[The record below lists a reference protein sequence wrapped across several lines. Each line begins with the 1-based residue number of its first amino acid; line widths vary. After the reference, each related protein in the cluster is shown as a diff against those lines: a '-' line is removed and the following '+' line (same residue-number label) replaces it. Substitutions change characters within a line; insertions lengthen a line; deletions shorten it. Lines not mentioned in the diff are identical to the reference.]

1 MSSNKLLS
9 LSGVVVVIAGEKG
22 GVGKSTLTQ
31 HLVPFA
37 ANAGYNVLLG
47 DADPQA
53 SSGIFTTLRKDHPDL
68 PTYEY
73 FRVKHDENNPEI
85 SLQDLEKINKARDK
99 FDLIVIDVAGNL
111 NKLLKLSLVMADI
124 AIFPVDP
131 SGKSL
136 NTIPKVIEVIKQVKL
151 KANTSLKVRSVLSK
165 GYTGAF
171 ANRQA
176 IQTLKQFEKDL
187 PYLDAVTNR
196 RVDVGYAND
205 IGMAVFEQKNNAWK
219 ARAEMKNFCEK
230 VLELCA

>member
-1 MSSNKLLS
+1 MSEIEKIA
-9 LSGVVVVIAGEKG
+9 LSGVIIVIAGEKG

-31 HLVPFA
+31 HLVPYLA
-37 ANAGYNVLLG
+37 STGYNVLLG

-53 SSGIFTTLRKDHPDL
+53 SSGVFTTLRKDHPEL

-73 FRVKHDENNPEI
+73 FRVSHDENNPQQ
-85 SLQDLEKINKARDK
+85 SLQDLERINKARDK
-99 FDLIVIDVAGNL
+99 FDVIVIDVAGNA
-111 NKLLKLSLVMADI
+111 NKLLKLSLIMADV

-131 SGKSL
+131 SGKAL
-136 NTIPKVIEVIKQVKL
+136 NTIPKVIEIVKQVKL
-151 KANTSLKVRSVLSK
+151 KANTSLTVRSVISK

-205 IGMAVFEQKNNAWK
+205 EGMAVFEQKNNAWK
-219 ARAEMKNFCEK
+219 ARNEMTKFCEK
-230 VLELCA
+230 VVELCA